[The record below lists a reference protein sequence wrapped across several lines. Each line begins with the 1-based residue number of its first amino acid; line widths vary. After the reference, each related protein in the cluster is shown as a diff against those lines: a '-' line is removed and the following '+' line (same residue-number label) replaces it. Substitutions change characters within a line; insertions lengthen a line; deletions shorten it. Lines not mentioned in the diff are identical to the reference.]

1 MITYKTEII
10 SMTTVTE
17 PIPNYVNSVNFKVI
31 GTTDSKPPIILT
43 FESLVNFD
51 IDPTLTDLAPYSQLT
66 EEKVLSWID
75 STLIGSLQLSI
86 QGQID
91 SMLNPTIVPEITPLP
106 WATK

>member
-17 PIPNYVNSVNFKVI
+17 PIPNYVNSVNFRVT
-31 GTTDSKPPIILT
+31 GTTDSKPTIVLS
-43 FESLVNFD
+43 FDNLVNFD

-66 EEKVLSWID
+66 EEEVLSWID
-75 STLIGSLQLSI
+75 STLIGSMQMCI

-91 SMLNPTIVPEITPLP
+91 SMLNPPIVPEVTPLP
-106 WATK
+106 WATE

>member
-17 PIPNYVNSVNFKVI
+17 PIPNYVNSVNFRVT
-31 GTTDSKPPIILT
+31 GTTDLKPLIVLS
-43 FESLVNFD
+43 FDNSVNFD

-66 EEKVLSWID
+66 EEEVLSWID
-75 STLIGSLQLSI
+75 STLIGSMQLSI

-91 SMLNPTIVPEITPLP
+91 SMLNPPIVPEVTPLP
-106 WATK
+106 WATE